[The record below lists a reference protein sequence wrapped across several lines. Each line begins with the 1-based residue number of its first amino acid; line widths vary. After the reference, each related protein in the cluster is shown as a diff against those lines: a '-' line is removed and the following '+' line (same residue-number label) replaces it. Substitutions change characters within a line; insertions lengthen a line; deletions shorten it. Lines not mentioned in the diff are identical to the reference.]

1 MGVRKK
7 HQNTRFGPALAYTVI
22 KNAMDAGTAKGLE
35 RAEMSW
41 VLEHNH
47 ATRNIIESIGGEIT
61 KRYRMYEK
69 DL

>member
-1 MGVRKK
+1 
-7 HQNTRFGPALAYTVI
+7 
-22 KNAMDAGTAKGLE
+22 MDAGRARGLE

-41 VLEHNH
+41 VLDHNK
-47 ATRNIIESIGGEIT
+47 ATRNIIEGIGGEIT